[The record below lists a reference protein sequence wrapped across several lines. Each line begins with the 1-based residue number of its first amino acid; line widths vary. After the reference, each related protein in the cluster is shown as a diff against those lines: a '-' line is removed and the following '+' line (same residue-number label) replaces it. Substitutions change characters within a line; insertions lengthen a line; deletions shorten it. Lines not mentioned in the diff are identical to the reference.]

1 MSYARNLLARG
12 EDVVYESR
20 QHWFAVIARTWL
32 WIVIAI
38 VALALTIFLVSGTEP
53 VGNNETIDGIL
64 TIVAVVGLI
73 GSLGYIGFVLW
84 DWRNQEWLITTR
96 RVMRAEGVLNK
107 SVTDT
112 SLEKIN
118 DARLDQSVFG
128 RIFGFGTLDILTAAE
143 ELGGNGLAD
152 FPMIADPVQFKK
164 AMFDQKQM
172 IENPDLAPPRYQR
185 SAPPP
190 DLQRPEAMPPRAGS
204 DRVAVHEADPSIAGA
219 AASLTAPATAPTPA
233 PADAALPPERA
244 PEPRSAA
251 DELGATLERLAGLRD
266 KGLITP
272 EEYEAKKRE
281 LLERM

>member
-1 MSYARNLLARG
+1 MSYARNLLSRG
-12 EDVVYESR
+12 EDVVFESR
-20 QHWFAVIARTWL
+20 QHWFAIIARTWI

-38 VALALTIFLVSGTEP
+38 VALALIIFLVSGQEP
-53 VGNNETIDGIL
+53 FVNETVDGIATL
-64 TIVAVVGLI
+64 VAILALVAAAGF
-73 GSLGYIGFVLW
+73 IGFVLW

-96 RVMRAEGVLNK
+96 RVIRAEGVLNK
-107 SVTDT
+107 SVSDS

-143 ELGGNGLAD
+143 ELGGNGVAD

-185 SAPPP
+185 AAAMPAM
-190 DLQRPEAMPPRAGS
+190 QRAEPMPPRAGS
-204 DRVAVHEADPSIAGA
+204 DRVAIHADEPPPPAAMPTTPPPGSDDAVVEA
-219 AASLTAPATAPTPA
+219 AAPPA
-233 PADAALPPERA
+233 PVAPERRPVDDA
-244 PEPRSAA
+244 SE
-251 DELGATLERLAGLRD
+251 TLERLAGLRD
-266 KGLITP
+266 RGLITP

-281 LLERM
+281 ILERF

>member
-1 MSYARNLLARG
+1 MSYARNLLSRG
-12 EDVVYESR
+12 EEVVHESR
-20 QHWFAVIARTWL
+20 QHWFAIIARTWI
-32 WIVIAI
+32 WIVVAI
-38 VALALTIFLVSGTEP
+38 VALALALWIGTNTP
-53 VGNNETIDGIL
+53 VLDNATIDGVL
-64 TIVAVVGLI
+64 TVLALAGLVAAI
-73 GSLGYIGFVLW
+73 GYIGFVLW

-96 RVMRAEGVLNK
+96 RVIRAEGVLNK
-107 SVTDT
+107 SVMDS

-143 ELGGNGLAD
+143 EAGGTNVPD

-172 IENPDLAPPRYQR
+172 LERPELAPPRYQR
-185 SAPPP
+185 APEMPEM
-190 DLQRPEAMPPRAGS
+190 QRAEAMPPRAGS
-204 DRVAVHEADPSIAGA
+204 DRVAVSGEGPASAPAPA
-219 AASLTAPATAPTPA
+219 AATPA
-233 PADAALPPERA
+233 PAPG
-244 PEPRSAA
+244 SAA
-251 DELGATLERLAGLRD
+251 DDVGATLERLAGLRD